1 MISSSGSKSETGIKH
16 NNQFMDAKHRSFVY
30 EKEENS
36 LFICM
41 FKVTV

>member
-16 NNQFMDAKHRSFVY
+16 DNQLKDSKHGGFVR

-41 FKVTV
+41 FEVTV